1 MDNRI
6 EGKRGVKDDSHVSG
20 LKSKLFQIAVSFA
33 EKGNIDKEEE
43 KLMCSLLIMLVFK
56 YFQEVQTGLLVGT
69 IVSFMDLDLMQE
81 ILP

>member
-1 MDNRI
+1 MDDRI

-33 EKGNIDKEEE
+33 KKGNTDKEEK

-56 YFQEVQTGLLVGT
+56 YFQEVQTGLLAGT
-69 IVSFMDLDLMQE
+69 IVSFMNLDLRQE
-81 ILP
+81 RRP